1 MEGKFGIGLKGIYEV
16 ELKDSITGKIKQK
29 ETFHNMGTY
38 HLEKLMIREG
48 WSGSGD
54 YQIYFNMLRLG
65 TNSTPPQYSD
75 AGCKSAIWS
84 NTNPTTRTWLK
95 IDSYTYKVNMSF
107 TYPATS
113 SYVATGICEA
123 SILTNT
129 GYACTRCLFTDSE
142 DQVITFNKTALDI
155 LTINVELTMS
165 MHESENAKMIMF
177 KEPLMIR
184 GAMGETFA
192 VRMGTYAR
200 EYYKGF
206 LGLLCYD
213 SDKNYICPQITDNPN
228 GADSYFA
235 VMQTIGYKLGAVINA
250 SGGIGVNYY
259 FDDANQKCG
268 FTNNVYRIANT
279 TLTSETYFR
288 GIANSC
294 YGCLM
299 LPDETLF
306 PTYTISDIPIGTGDG
321 TTVQFDNPLSYFKEN
336 TEVVKVD
343 GVSLTRGTDYTI
355 NHRGNINKKL
365 EICQDIVPTTS
376 LSDLKNDNVIWKD
389 YTGLLCPMFIPTMC
403 FKRMVKD
410 TDTSQYCYG
419 INADNPAILDYGESK
434 TFNFIKGTNIR
445 AIRKQK
451 SNNAYAQLTTATTIY
466 VDSSNDGET
475 WSEVGSAQISSTAIN
490 LDFNQPVTARYWRIR
505 SSMAAEDNDYYYMV
519 VVCPSAYNIF
529 TEHCGI
535 ALGLRD
541 PYIVFTNAPADG
553 AVITMDVGMDIMM
566 KNENFAIDVQMTVN
580 VNIE

>member
-1 MEGKFGIGLKGIYEV
+1 MEGNFGIGFTGIYEV

-29 ETFHNMGTY
+29 ETFHNIGTFN
-38 HLEKLMIREG
+38 LEKLLIREG

-54 YQIYFNMLRLG
+54 YQIYFNILRLG
-65 TNSTPPQYSD
+65 TNTTLPQYTD
-75 AGCKSAIWS
+75 NGCKSAIWS
-84 NTNPTTRTWLK
+84 NTNPTTRTWSK

-107 TYPATS
+107 SYPATS
-113 SYVATGICEA
+113 SYVANGICEA

-184 GAMGETFA
+184 GAMGEPFG
-192 VRMGTYAR
+192 VRVSTYMR

-213 SDKNYICPQITDNPN
+213 SDKNYICPQITSHPN
-228 GADSYFA
+228 GTGDYFA
-235 VMQTIGYKLGAVINA
+235 VMQTIGYNLGVVINA
-250 SGGIGVNYY
+250 SGGIGLSYY
-259 FDDANQKCG
+259 LDDANHKCG

-279 TLTSETYFR
+279 TLTSEIYFR
-288 GIANSC
+288 GVANSV

-299 LPDETLF
+299 LPDEDLF

-321 TTVQFDNPLSYFKEN
+321 ETLQFNNPLSYFKEN

-343 GVSLTRGTDYTI
+343 DTVLTRGVDYTI

-376 LSDLKNDNVIWKD
+376 LSDLKNDDAIWKD

-403 FKRMVKD
+403 FKRTVAD
-410 TDTSQYCYG
+410 TDTSMYCYG
-419 INADNPAILDYGESK
+419 INADNPAILDYGEPK
-434 TFNFIKGTNIR
+434 AFNFIKGLNVR
-445 AIRKQK
+445 VIRKQK
-451 SNNAYAQLTTATTIY
+451 SNNAYSMTTTSSLIY
-466 VDSSNDGET
+466 VDSSDDGEN
-475 WSEVGSAQISSTAIN
+475 WDEVGSVAIASNAIN
-490 LDFNQPVTARYWRIR
+490 LDFDETVTARYWRIR
-505 SSMAAEDNDYYYMV
+505 SALVSEDSTYYYMV

-541 PYIVFTNAPADG
+541 PYIVFTNPPADG
-553 AVITMDVGMDIMM
+553 AVITMNVGMDIMM
-566 KNENFAIDVQMTVN
+566 KNENFAIDVSMTVN
-580 VNIE
+580 CHIE